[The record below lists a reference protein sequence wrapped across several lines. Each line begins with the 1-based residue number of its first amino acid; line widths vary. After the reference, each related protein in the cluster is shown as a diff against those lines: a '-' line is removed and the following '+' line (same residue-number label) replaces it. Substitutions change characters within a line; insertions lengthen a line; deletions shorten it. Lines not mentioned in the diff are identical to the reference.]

1 MRAAPRIGA
10 LAAALL
16 GGCGV
21 DTTCVVRPC
30 VAPRQL
36 EVYEG
41 EPSLETLSFGCCLP
55 SEDPSCGVEGAWWVS
70 AVSEGTLTRATLELR
85 TGGLTANAWVETH
98 PLPII
103 DRDPQGFWEERGD
116 ELVVLDT
123 EGCFPLAS
131 CGDRVTLGVN
141 TLFTCDPADPDA
153 ELRATLR
160 LYADGASSPFACHT
174 WGGVGAVPTGCVATT
189 PTF

>member
-1 MRAAPRIGA
+1 VRAAAA
-10 LAAALL
+10 LSAALL

-30 VAPRQL
+30 VAPRAL
-36 EVYEG
+36 EVYAG
-41 EPSLETLSFGCCLP
+41 APRLETLSFGCCLP
-55 SEDPSCGVEGAWWVS
+55 SEDPSCGLDGAWLVS
-70 AVSEGTLTRATLELR
+70 AVSEGTLSRATLELR
-85 TGGLTANAWVETH
+85 TGGLSANPWSETH
-98 PLPII
+98 PLPVI

-123 EGCFPLAS
+123 AGCFPLSS
-131 CGDRVTLGVN
+131 CGDRVTLGVS
-141 TLFTCDPADPDA
+141 TLFSCNPTDPSA

-160 LYADGASSPFACHT
+160 LFAGGDDTPFACHS
-174 WGGVGAVPTGCVATT
+174 WGGSGAVPDGCVETT